1 MDYLCNGCILYTSVS
16 IFLPQAFCNLQQSK
30 QNFSNEKDTAAGVLI
45 ASQIYSAFGIG
56 QTSTSL
62 SSNTA
67 LQKEWMLAPLCQLSY
82 NSMLQIKC

>member
-30 QNFSNEKDTAAGVLI
+30 QNFSNEKGHSCRCFNRK
-45 ASQIYSAFGIG
+45 SQIYSAFGIG

-62 SSNTA
+62 SSNTG
-67 LQKEWMLAPLCQLSY
+67 LQKEWMLAPLCQLP
-82 NSMLQIKC
+82 ITVCCK